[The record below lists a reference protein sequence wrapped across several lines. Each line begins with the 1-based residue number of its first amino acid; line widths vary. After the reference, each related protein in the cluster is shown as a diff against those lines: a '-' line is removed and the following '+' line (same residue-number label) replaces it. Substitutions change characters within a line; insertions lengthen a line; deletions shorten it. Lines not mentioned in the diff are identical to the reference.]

1 MDIKKTDML
10 LVVDMQNVYLPGQK
24 WACDRIQEAIKYIT
38 KLVRTFPET
47 QVVYTKYI
55 ASKDPKGV
63 WAEYNRLNGEV
74 NVNQWLNEY
83 VDELKSYLNEG
94 NTYVKSKYSC
104 CENPELRERV
114 RCCERIFIAGVV
126 AECCVLSTIYDLIDM
141 GKKVVYLSEG
151 IAGETREK
159 EEMVKNI
166 LSGLSPIT
174 CDLSVVRSRKFD
186 GNNFEYKIL
195 SGLGALQKL
204 SVDYNCILRELLYNV

>member
-55 ASKDPKGV
+55 ASKNPKGV

-83 VDELKSYLNEG
+83 VDELKPYLNEG
-94 NTYVKSKYSC
+94 NTYVKSQYSC

-114 RCCERIFIAGVV
+114 RCFERIFIAGVV

-166 LSGLSPIT
+166 LSGLCPLHVIFQS
-174 CDLSVVRSRKFD
+174 
-186 GNNFEYKIL
+186 
-195 SGLGALQKL
+195 
-204 SVDYNCILRELLYNV
+204 